1 MSEIILLIFIIL
13 NIILSLFINKH
24 SFKIAKGT
32 TLSALFVCAV
42 SFYYT
47 PVNAFKI
54 LIIISAFFA
63 ILCSN
68 SIIREKRNRA
78 FEFFSI
84 FLTGI
89 LASFC
94 LINSNNFLSAFVS
107 VELLGICCYF
117 LTGFRKNHKSKEASL
132 KYLITGASA
141 STLMLLGISYLY
153 GLSGSIDF
161 ATIYETFNQTGINLF
176 FICACLLILFG
187 ILFKLSC
194 IPFINWI
201 TDIYE
206 GASYPVCLYL
216 SLIPKIAAIA
226 FIAKLFNYIFV
237 YSPMIAI
244 TTAFLSC
251 VSIIYASFG
260 AIKQTNIKRIY
271 AYSSII
277 HSGFLLLAVSTLST
291 YSVSTVIFYIFT
303 YIFMN
308 AGIWYASIIFT
319 NNFQTDNI
327 DDYRGLFYRHPYF
340 SGTMAIS
347 LISLAGLPPTGGF
360 LAKLYLFSAV
370 SRGNIIWIFI
380 LLAAMIS
387 TVIAIFVYFR
397 IIKQLFLK
405 STSNVTIN
413 KQNKLSKIILYICAA
428 ITVLICIFP
437 NTIIKLSQIMAF
449 YL

>member
-1 MSEIILLIFIIL
+1 MSEIILIVFIIL
-13 NIILSLFINKH
+13 NIILAMFIHKH
-24 SFKIAKGT
+24 SFKIAKVT
-32 TLSALFVCAV
+32 TLLALFTCAI
-42 SFYYT
+42 SFYFT

-54 LIIISAFFA
+54 LILISAFLV

-94 LINSNNFLSAFVS
+94 LINSNDFLSAFVS

-161 ATIYETFNQTGINLF
+161 ATIYETFNITGINLF
-176 FICACLLILFG
+176 FICSCLLILFG
-187 ILFKLSC
+187 IIFKLGC
-194 IPFINWI
+194 IPFINWVA
-201 TDIYE
+201 DIYE
-206 GASYPVCLYL
+206 GASYPVGLYL

-226 FIAKLFNYIFV
+226 FIIKLFNFIFV
-237 YSPMIAI
+237 YSPIIAI
-244 TTAFLSC
+244 ITAILSC
-251 VSIIYASFG
+251 LSIIYTSFG
-260 AIKQTNIKRIY
+260 AVRQTNIKRIY

-291 YSVSTVIFYIFT
+291 YAISTVIFYIFA

-308 AGIWYASIIFT
+308 TGIWYASIIFT
-319 NNFQTDNI
+319 TDFQTDNVE
-327 DDYRGLFYRHPYF
+327 DYKGLFYRHPYF
-340 SGTMAIS
+340 SGAMAIS

-360 LAKLYLFSAV
+360 LAKLYLFSAI
-370 SRGNIIWIFI
+370 SRGNIIWIYI
-380 LLAAMIS
+380 LLFAMIS
-387 TVIAIFVYFR
+387 TVIAMFVYFK
-397 IIKQLFLK
+397 IVKQLFLK
-405 STSNVTIN
+405 NTSNVTMN
-413 KQNKLSKIILYICAA
+413 KQNKLSKIILYLCATL
-428 ITVLICIFP
+428 TVLICIFP
-437 NTIIKLSQIMAF
+437 NTIVKLSQIMAF